1 MSDFLYVP
9 VPRKLYNDV
18 NRLSDG
24 KIDLVEFSLR
34 QFDDYISMTEED
46 DAHGIF
52 GTRFE
57 EFLADHYPDLLA
69 SRRAREVGVELADDL
84 MLSVPL
90 VWKEVVIPSGAQ
102 VRMQYSNAYH
112 FAKVNDGMIEDEK
125 GRYTPSEWASK
136 IAAGTNRNAWRDL
149 WFRFPNR
156 REWLSA
162 TSLRD
167 AAQSK
172 ANFAGPTNAAD

>member
-9 VPRKLYNDV
+9 FPRKLYNDV

-24 KIDLVEFSLR
+24 KIDLVEFSLTL
-34 QFDDYISMTEED
+34 FDDHISKTEEV
-46 DAHGIF
+46 DANGIF

-69 SRRAREVGVELADDL
+69 TRRTRQIVDELVDDL
-84 MLSVPL
+84 MISVPL
-90 VWKEVVIPSGAQ
+90 VWKDVVIPNGAQ

-136 IAAGTNRNAWRDL
+136 VAAGTNRNAWRDL

-156 REWLSA
+156 REWSSA
-162 TSLRD
+162 TALRD
-167 AAQSK
+167 AARSK
-172 ANFAGPTNAAD
+172 ANFEGSANAED